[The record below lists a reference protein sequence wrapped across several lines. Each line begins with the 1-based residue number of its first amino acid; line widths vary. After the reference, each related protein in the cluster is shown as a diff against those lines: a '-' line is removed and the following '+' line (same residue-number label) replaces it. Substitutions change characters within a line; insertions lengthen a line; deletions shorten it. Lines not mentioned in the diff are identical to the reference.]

1 MFRQWYGRVVL
12 IRSLLPSSVP
22 VAVLSATV
30 TTTTKEKIISHL
42 QLHSYTSIHR
52 SPDRPNIEYRVERVS
67 RDLHT
72 SFHWLIEQLR
82 SEREF
87 LPKVVIFCRSISTC
101 ANLYMLFLTALRD
114 ESYVLGKTV
123 ESAPS
128 LGNQLFA
135 MYHAKVDEE
144 DKVQILESM
153 TKPHGNCRVLFCTI
167 AFGMGVDIPDIRTV
181 VHFGPSSDDDY
192 FQESGRGGRD
202 GGKCLAIL
210 YTYPGC
216 LFGHVSTSMKSTA
229 RTPVRVVGNC
239 CSSFL
244 VQKQI
249 LTSLV
254 TELTVVTYAHSS
266 VALKLTHLI
275 REWSVINYLHSPMA
289 LLIWTLVG

>member
-30 TTTTKEKIISHL
+30 TTKEKIISHL

-82 SEREF
+82 SERDF

-101 ANLYMLFLTALRD
+101 ASLYMLFLTALRD
-114 ESYVLGKTV
+114 ESYVLGKTA

-135 MYHAKVDEE
+135 MYHAKVNEE

-153 TKPHGNCRVLFCTI
+153 TRPHGNCRVLFCTI
-167 AFGMGVDIPDIRTV
+167 AFGMGVDIPENS
-181 VHFGPSSDDDY
+181 H
-192 FQESGRGGRD
+192 
-202 GGKCLAIL
+202 
-210 YTYPGC
+210 
-216 LFGHVSTSMKSTA
+216 
-229 RTPVRVVGNC
+229 
-239 CSSFL
+239 SF
-244 VQKQI
+244 
-249 LTSLV
+249 
-254 TELTVVTYAHSS
+254 
-266 VALKLTHLI
+266 
-275 REWSVINYLHSPMA
+275 WSVFRR
-289 LLIWTLVG
+289 